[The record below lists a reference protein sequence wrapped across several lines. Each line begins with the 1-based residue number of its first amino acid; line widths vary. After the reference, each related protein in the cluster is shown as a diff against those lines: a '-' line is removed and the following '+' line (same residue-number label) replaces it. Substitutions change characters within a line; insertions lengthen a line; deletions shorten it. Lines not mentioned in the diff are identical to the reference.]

1 MRVRAGCS
9 IGCPCRT
16 RVADS
21 PFFLKLTVTGE
32 SGAILRDVTASTLE
46 RMGFSGEDAAG
57 IRRELDTGL
66 ETSGAN
72 ARGRCDVQFRTD
84 AGHLFI
90 VVSVAG
96 GSEWRLT
103 RPLPSAD

>member
-1 MRVRAGCS
+1 M
-9 IGCPCRT
+9 
-16 RVADS
+16 ADS

-57 IRRELDTGL
+57 IRRELDAGL

-90 VVSVAG
+90 VLSVAG

>member
-1 MRVRAGCS
+1 VH
-9 IGCPCRT
+9 
-16 RVADS
+16 DS
-21 PFFLKLTVTGE
+21 PFFLTLTVTGE

-46 RMGFSGEDAAG
+46 RMGFSDDDAARILREFDAGLDAAG
-57 IRRELDTGL
+57 AHTGGGC
-66 ETSGAN
+66 S
-72 ARGRCDVQFRTD
+72 VQFRTD
-84 AGHLFI
+84 TRHFFI

>member
-1 MRVRAGCS
+1 
-9 IGCPCRT
+9 
-16 RVADS
+16 VADS

-32 SGAILRDVTASTLE
+32 PDAILRDVTASTLE
-46 RMGFSGEDAAG
+46 RMGFSGEEAARILREFDAGLDAAG
-57 IRRELDTGL
+57 AR
-66 ETSGAN
+66 

-84 AGHLFI
+84 TRHLFI